1 MEEGGRK
8 PGWATPP
15 GGGDK
20 REEGSHV
27 DRQGQC
33 GRHVGSKAKAT
44 DEAGVGQ
51 VLGRRDL
58 PFVPRGRGPEAV
70 EGERRFWFSWRDSS
84 RLLSEEGVG
93 RPRAPTGRAAGGLR
107 GPDEEPEG
115 LREG

>member
-8 PGWATPP
+8 PGWATLP

-44 DEAGVGQ
+44 DEAGIGQ

-58 PFVPRGRGPEAV
+58 RFVPRGRGGDRRLWKENGASGSL
-70 EGERRFWFSWRDSS
+70 GET
-84 RLLSEEGVG
+84 
-93 RPRAPTGRAAGGLR
+93 RPGCCLRKVLGGP
-107 GPDEEPEG
+107 GPRQGEQLG
-115 LREG
+115 G